1 MGTAQARHT
10 AREQEAQDPSVGARG
25 WRRQAISLTGPMVVC
40 RAVEA
45 RVAVLASGEGTNLQ
59 ALLDDPVVGPRVV
72 LVVSDRPAAGALE
85 RASRFGV
92 RAVYLD
98 PTLQGSREAYDRALL
113 DILRDARID
122 HVCLAGFLRIL
133 TPELVRAFE
142 ARILNVHPSLLPAF
156 PGAHAPRDALAW
168 GAKVTGATV
177 HFVDEEVDHGPIV
190 LQESVAVEDDDDE
203 ESLHARIQ
211 DVEHRLYPRAVRLWL
226 EGRLE
231 IEGRTVRVRSKVA
244 G

>member
-1 MGTAQARHT
+1 
-10 AREQEAQDPSVGARG
+10 
-25 WRRQAISLTGPMVVC
+25 
-40 RAVEA
+40 
-45 RVAVLASGEGTNLQ
+45 
-59 ALLDDPVVGPRVV
+59 
-72 LVVSDRPAAGALE
+72 
-85 RASRFGV
+85 
-92 RAVYLD
+92 
-98 PTLQGSREAYDRALL
+98 
-113 DILRDARID
+113 
-122 HVCLAGFLRIL
+122 VCLAGFLRIL